1 MTKYIALLRG
11 INVGGHK
18 KFTKAQQL
26 EILSSLG
33 YENTNVY
40 LHTGNWVFE
49 TSENKE
55 EITQNISEAIQI
67 KFGWELPILV
77 LTPSEIERILQN
89 CPFSEEKKVKSYFVI
104 LSEKPSDRLLKEVSS
119 IQYPNEEIIIIDNC
133 IYFYASKGYGRT
145 KFNMNTFE
153 KKLNVRATSRNYRT
167 MTKLLELST
176 TL

>member
-26 EILSSLG
+26 EMLSSLG

-40 LHTGNWVFE
+40 LHTGNWFFE

-77 LTPSEIERILQN
+77 LTPSEIENILEN

-153 KKLNVRATSRNYRT
+153 KKLNVKATSRNYRT

>member
-1 MTKYIALLRG
+1 MEKHIALLRG

-26 EILSSLG
+26 EVLSSLG

-40 LHTGNWVFE
+40 LHTGNWFFE

-55 EITQNISEAIQI
+55 EITQNISKAIQI

-77 LTPSEIERILQN
+77 LTPSEIEKIFQN
-89 CPFSEEKKVKSYFVI
+89 CPFSEEKKVKSYFI
-104 LSEKPSDRLLKEVSS
+104 LLSEKPNENLIKEVSF
-119 IQYPNEEIIIIDNC
+119 IQYPNEEIIITANC